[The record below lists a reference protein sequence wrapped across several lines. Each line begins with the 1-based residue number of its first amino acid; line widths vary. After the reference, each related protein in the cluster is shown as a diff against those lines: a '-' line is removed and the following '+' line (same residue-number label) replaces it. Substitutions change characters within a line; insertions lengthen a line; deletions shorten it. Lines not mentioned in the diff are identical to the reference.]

1 MARKSAVGLVTS
13 QMIPVD
19 PDGEQP
25 TYIRSAR
32 SIQTSSNLRA
42 HQTCVAD
49 ELEGQNFSSRADV
62 RDAFSQA
69 SKDCKNN

>member
-25 TYIRSAR
+25 TYIRSKR
-32 SIQTSSNLRA
+32 SIQTSSKLRA

-49 ELEGQNFSSRADV
+49 ELKGQNFSSRADV
-62 RDAFSQA
+62 REAFKSASQ
-69 SKDCKNN
+69 DCSN